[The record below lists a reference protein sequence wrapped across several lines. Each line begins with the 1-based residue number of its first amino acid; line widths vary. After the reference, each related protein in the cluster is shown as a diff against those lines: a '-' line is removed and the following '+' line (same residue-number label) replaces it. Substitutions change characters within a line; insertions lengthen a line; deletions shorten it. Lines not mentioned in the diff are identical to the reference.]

1 MIQPRQKTSWMK
13 LSSWLFH
20 LVKSTIVVV
29 NVSIST
35 SAVWLV
41 DDASI
46 THHFYAIEVFC
57 MRGFGGECLLRDVIE
72 SFGVT
77 EHFYY
82 YFVKRSNNLLNEIK

>member
-1 MIQPRQKTSWMK
+1 MK
-13 LSSWLFH
+13 LSSWLFC

-46 THHFYAIEVFC
+46 THHFYTIEVFC

-82 YFVKRSNNLLNEIK
+82 YFLKDQIIY